1 MLPDQGYRTVVD
13 EYGTMVEWR
22 LAGKIEEIWRNTCC
36 VATLSSTNMIHPE
49 ALQRYKYES

>member
-22 LAGKIEEIWRNTCC
+22 LAGKTEETRRNTCC
-36 VATLSSTNMIHPE
+36 IATLSSMVLHGPKPPLHRQN
-49 ALQRYKYES
+49 